1 LKEGMAISEYK
12 KVITNIK
19 EIGGATRKNIN
30 QLSIMQYQ
38 QKNPQKAF
46 ENTYILALQ
55 QSDAV

>member
-1 LKEGMAISEYK
+1 MAISEYK